1 MSLEK
6 GELTMATKEK
16 CDVAHCGEDCI
27 TRGLKKV
34 GICRSMLI
42 TLALIPFAWEGVAWV
57 AGAINALWGLATN
70 AVGV

>member
-1 MSLEK
+1 
-6 GELTMATKEK
+6 MANSNK
-16 CDVAHCGEDCI
+16 CEVAHCGEDVI

-42 TLALIPFAWEGVAWV
+42 TLALIPFAWEGVAWAASAV
-57 AGAINALWGLATN
+57 NALWGLATN